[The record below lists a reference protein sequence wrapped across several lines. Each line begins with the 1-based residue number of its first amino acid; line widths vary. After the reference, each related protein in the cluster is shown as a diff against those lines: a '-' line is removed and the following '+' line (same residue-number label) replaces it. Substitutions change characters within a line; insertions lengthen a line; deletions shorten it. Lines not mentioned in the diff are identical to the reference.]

1 MRRYFWVD
9 DRLSWWFVGFIVLI
23 AAIWMAL
30 DIGWRTIT
38 MSITTLL
45 GGWLLLTII
54 LIVSYI
60 WLWQRSASS
69 HAST

>member
-9 DRLSWWFVGFIVLI
+9 DRLSWWFVGFIALI
-23 AAIWMAL
+23 ATAWMAL
-30 DIGWRTIT
+30 DIAWRTIT

-69 HAST
+69 LAST